1 MACLG
6 FASPPPTMSTSGA
19 LAFLLRSWQPSTL
32 PASRSHVAARL
43 RGFSASKRTEAGA
56 VYGSNEVSVSAG
68 FVAAASGV
76 AGALVSCAAAAR
88 RRRCRAL
95 RPPRPS
101 FGTPEPFSPG
111 AAGTI
116 DAGLRAACSSG
127 PSVACWAVSKKWEF
141 VDDELTESKNV
152 HVEAAYVEELA
163 ASSSSTHKWKCV
175 EGCGACCYL
184 APQDRP
190 YLSELLSPEE
200 LGIFRDLVQPDGWCK
215 NFDHEKRNCKIYEE
229 RPIFCRTK
237 TWLSSKAEGFGV
249 NASDPEE
256 VDSFCAAC
264 CRESIGDVYGETSEE
279 MERYNEEVTIGLD
292 YDINDDGED
301 EEGDSEFEAG
311 EFEELTEGNMGSWED
326 SESLEDEELAASNMG
341 NWDEDWQDDQEEE
354 HYITRK
360 SQGRVFVDFT
370 FCPDGDP
377 SEPCEEGAS
386 EKKSSGR
393 PRSLTVANCGDS
405 RALLC
410 RAGKVVELSEDHK
423 PELESEELRIRKA
436 GGCVKMIG
444 PCHRIDG
451 WGLNLSRALG
461 DFHYKARAD
470 LPVDQQKVI
479 AVPEI
484 RTLQLNDED
493 EFLVLG
499 CDGCFELHTSQNVID
514 IVRKALQS
522 GMTLQQAAEE
532 LVDRSCSPN
541 LMKTRGKGGDNCSC
555 IIIRLPK

>member
-1 MACLG
+1 DAVCIVG
-6 FASPPPTMSTSGA
+6 
-19 LAFLLRSWQPSTL
+19 TL
-32 PASRSHVAARL
+32 
-43 RGFSASKRTEAGA
+43 
-56 VYGSNEVSVSAG
+56 
-68 FVAAASGV
+68 
-76 AGALVSCAAAAR
+76 
-88 RRRCRAL
+88 
-95 RPPRPS
+95 
-101 FGTPEPFSPG
+101 PEPFENQALFAVFDGHGGSQVSHIASKEFPKVLTACANKISSGGGSCSSSPGRQAASDCHDGDKEDKEDKDCHSEASPSG
-111 AAGTI
+111 AAGAPEQDWEEEFSTPRGDPKSASADVCSI
-116 DAGLRAACSSG
+116 DSIEAHHLTGSAAKVQGNLPSRSLAMTMIAMDAFLRRLGSGLATNAAAGGKIAQQNG
-127 PSVACWAVSKKWEF
+127 P
-141 VDDELTESKNV
+141 
-152 HVEAAYVEELA
+152 
-163 ASSSSTHKWKCV
+163 
-175 EGCGACCYL
+175 
-184 APQDRP
+184 
-190 YLSELLSPEE
+190 
-200 LGIFRDLVQPDGWCK
+200 LGVMARHL
-215 NFDHEKRNCKIYEE
+215 E
-229 RPIFCRTK
+229 
-237 TWLSSKAEGFGV
+237 
-249 NASDPEE
+249 ASDHQKNAFNL
-256 VDSFCAAC
+256 V
-264 CRESIGDVYGETSEE
+264 
-279 MERYNEEVTIGLD
+279 
-292 YDINDDGED
+292 
-301 EEGDSEFEAG
+301 
-311 EFEELTEGNMGSWED
+311 GSTAIVVLID
-326 SESLEDEELAASNMG
+326 CG
-341 NWDEDWQDDQEEE
+341 
-354 HYITRK
+354 
-360 SQGRVFVDFT
+360 G
-370 FCPDGDP
+370 PDGDP